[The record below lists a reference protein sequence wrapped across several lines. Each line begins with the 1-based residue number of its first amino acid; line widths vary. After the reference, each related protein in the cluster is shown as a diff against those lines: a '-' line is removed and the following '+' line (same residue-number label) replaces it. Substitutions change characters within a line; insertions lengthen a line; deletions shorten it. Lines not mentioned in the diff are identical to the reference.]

1 MSAPLQSNPSP
12 FLDEVQKSPPP
23 SQDDLAPTIRGR
35 VLTEA
40 NRLVNGDRNNQYGD
54 PNQDFK
60 RTAALWESYLRGC
73 FEQRGE
79 TAIQAHDVGIM
90 MMLLKISRISW
101 SPGKMDSII
110 DAIGYGACAADCIVA
125 EYNTGDQLP

>member
-1 MSAPLQSNPSP
+1 VLNELQS
-12 FLDEVQKSPPP
+12 ETT
-23 SQDDLAPTIRGR
+23 SQDVPAAQGTPALTIRGR
-35 VLTEA
+35 ALNEA

-60 RTAALWESYLRGC
+60 RTAALWESYLRGA
-73 FEQRGE
+73 FEQRGD
-79 TAIQAHDVGIM
+79 TKVMAHDVGIM

-101 SPGKMDSII
+101 SPSKMDSII

-125 EYNTGDQLP
+125 EYDVGDQLP